1 MKMLKKAAA
10 VLLAAAM
17 SLVMLTA
24 CGGGSGSTTQYK
36 LAKIVSESQKTGQMN
51 MDVVAP
57 VGANGANVRVRSASN
72 GEKQVIFMGREDGV
86 GYWLMKANNTVYTL
100 QESENR
106 EDKPIWVKPEGD
118 MAINLAKQASS
129 VVPSQSSLSNIK
141 VNPEYEVKDK
151 GTYYAEIVTSE
162 GQEVAYCFKGDAVK
176 YMVITTN
183 KQTVVAEVKD
193 FSAKLPEDV
202 TFLFDLKVVG

>member
-24 CGGGSGSTTQYK
+24 CGGGSGSTTQYR

-57 VGANGANVRVRSASN
+57 VGADGSNMRIRSASN
-72 GEKQVIFMGREDGV
+72 GEKQVMFIGREDGM
-86 GYWLMKANNTVYTL
+86 GYWFMKANNTVYTL
-100 QESENR
+100 QSGENR
-106 EDKPIWVKPEGD
+106 EDKPVWVKADNTG
-118 MAINLAKQASS
+118 AGLANQVSS
-129 VVPSQSSLSNIK
+129 VVPSQSSLSGIK

-151 GTYYAEIVTSE
+151 GTYYAEIVTAE
-162 GQEVAYCFKGDAVK
+162 GQEVAYCFKDDAVK
-176 YMVITTN
+176 YMVVSTD
-183 KQTVVAEVKD
+183 KQTVVVEVKD

-202 TFLFDLKVVG
+202 TFLFNLEVVG

>member
-24 CGGGSGSTTQYK
+24 CGGGSSSTQYK

-57 VGANGANVRVRSASN
+57 VGYNNANMRIRVAVDGA
-72 GEKQVIFMGREDGV
+72 KQVMFLGSEEGEGYYFMNADNTAYYLDDNVEDEKDLT
-86 GYWLMKANNTVYTL
+86 WKKASANETSTVN
-100 QESENR
+100 Q
-106 EDKPIWVKPEGD
+106 V
-118 MAINLAKQASS
+118 SS
-129 VVPSQSSLSNIK
+129 VVPSQSSLSSIK

-151 GTYYAEIVTSE
+151 GTYYAEIVTTD
-162 GQEVAYCFKGDAVK
+162 GQEVAYCFKDDAVK
-176 YMVITTN
+176 YIVISYN
-183 KQTVVAEVKD
+183 GQSVVAEVKD
-193 FSAKLPEDV
+193 FSAKLPEDM
-202 TFLFDLKVVG
+202 TFLFNVPIAG